1 MFEKSDCHKTVGNI
15 SLPLAAQQ
23 LPLINERSIIIQIYA
38 YIHLFRTEI
47 YKFYGFSTLIEFS
60 LVSIHI
66 LRHRW
71 RWIFV
76 SHFFQHSHIA
86 LRAIRRR
93 LKQEKRTDSRD
104 SHCCHILFVDRGAK
118 WRRKTYFDELL
129 FFSRNTS
136 QHLGW
141 LVLSKKRRKKS
152 SANIYNRRPAMV
164 GNHMRNLRSSVG
176 RWILKREVY
185 ASKLVCRV
193 W

>member
-118 WRRKTYFDELL
+118 WRRKNVFWRTSL
-129 FFSRNTS
+129 FLTEHQPTSR
-136 QHLGW
+136 LARF
-141 LVLSKKRRKKS
+141 VEKKKKKIICKYLQPTTRNGRQSHEKS
-152 SANIYNRRPAMV
+152 SF
-164 GNHMRNLRSSVG
+164 VG
-176 RWILKREVY
+176 RSVNLEKRSICE
-185 ASKLVCRV
+185 
-193 W
+193 